1 MYCNE
6 CQSEI
11 PDNSIIC
18 YVCGKKIQKDTAKIK
33 IEDDTTEL
41 KSQIHPI
48 KVSLVIVSALIVL
61 IGCYLSFYYINDYIQ
76 QKKLE
81 EQYLAGTNYV
91 KKQDEPGLEEQK
103 TEEETQQEA
112 VTPSNTGDYEI
123 TTPVEGELMPAFHF
137 TDLYGNTVTL
147 ENLLSGGKAV
157 YVTTFTTWCT
167 YCTREMADM
176 TTLATNY
183 RDVLQ
188 FVFIDLGEGFQA
200 TFDYHLEH
208 GLQVGQVGYVDT
220 WALGGTSI
228 EAVPQSYVLSKE
240 GILVKA
246 VLGEQSYGQIEQNI
260 VDALLYN
267 PAQ

>member
-18 YVCGKKIQKDTAKIK
+18 YVCGKKVQKNTSKLK

-41 KSQIHPI
+41 KLQIHPI
-48 KVSLVIVSALIVL
+48 KLSLVIVSALIVI
-61 IGCYLSFYYINDYIQ
+61 IGTYLSFYYINDYIQ

-91 KKQDEPGLEEQK
+91 KKQDDPALDEQQ
-103 TEEETQQEA
+103 TGETQQEEETTE
-112 VTPSNTGDYEI
+112 TPGEYETSI
-123 TTPVEGELMPAFHF
+123 PVEGEAMPAFHF

-147 ENLLSGGKAV
+147 EDLLGSGKAV

-228 EAVPQSYVLSKE
+228 EAVPQSYVLSKD

-260 VDALLYN
+260 VDALLYS

>member
-18 YVCGKKIQKDTAKIK
+18 FVCGKKVERNPEKNKGEEKIV
-33 IEDDTTEL
+33 EPGY
-41 KSQIHPI
+41 QIHPV
-48 KVSLVIVSALIVL
+48 KLSLIIVTVLIVL
-61 IGCYLSFYYINDYIQ
+61 IGSYLSFYYINDYFE

-81 EQYLAGTNYV
+81 EQYLAGSNYV
-91 KKQDEPGLEEQK
+91 VREQAPTTEKTGVETGEEAAEQPLIPDEYE
-103 TEEETQQEA
+103 
-112 VTPSNTGDYEI
+112 VTV
-123 TTPVEGELMPAFHF
+123 PVEGERMPDFHF
-137 TDLYGNTVTL
+137 IDLYGNTVTL

-167 YCTREMADM
+167 YCTREMPDM
-176 TTLATNY
+176 TTLANNY

-188 FVFIDLGEGFQA
+188 FVFIDLGEGYQP
-200 TFDYHLEH
+200 TFDYHLAN

-220 WALGGTSI
+220 WALGGTAI
-228 EAVPQSYVLSKE
+228 EAVPQSYVLSKD

-260 VDALLYN
+260 VDALLYT